1 MKGIILAGGTG
12 SRLYPLTKITN
23 KALLPVGKFPM
34 IYHILNVLISSNI
47 KDVMIITSP
56 EHVDHIVNYLG
67 SGKDFDCEITYKIQ
81 DKPLGIAHAL
91 YMCKSISEKIVTNQW
106 DNQNNNCFVC
116 VRYGNNKSQK
126 HIENWDIGQIRFNS
140 GELAIYNYSSMY
152 TRCGFRM
159 PKSMRIDKATISNED
174 SKFNV
179 KVLKDKKTHDINI
192 DVQCDG
198 YGNHDK
204 ISCELF
210 DEHIEW
216 NKKYHLLNDNQEAIE
231 KLLCNF
237 QNHVLG
243 HESLLYDV
251 QQGWI
256 DFSLLLAIRHS
267 SMNRMYVKR

>member
-1 MKGIILAGGTG
+1 MFSLLNYNKPIFIETPVWTKEVVEKAKQKNISVAVAEQTPYLPIEEFKNLLLKSKYIGKVSVIQNDFRTFEYHGLAQLRRYIGYDKKPNEVCGMTH
-12 SRLYPLTKITN
+12 SID
-23 KALLPVGKFPM
+23 LPEF
-34 IYHILNVLISSNI
+34 L
-47 KDVMIITSP
+47 D
-56 EHVDHIVNYLG
+56 
-67 SGKDFDCEITYKIQ
+67 
-81 DKPLGIAHAL
+81 
-91 YMCKSISEKIVTNQW
+91 
-106 DNQNNNCFVC
+106 
-116 VRYGNNKSQK
+116 GNNKSQK
-126 HIENWDIGQIRFNS
+126 HIENWDVGQIRFSS

-152 TRCGFRM
+152 TRCGFRI
-159 PKSMRIDKATISNED
+159 PKSMRIYTDKATISNED

-192 DVQCDG
+192 DVQYDG
-198 YGNHDK
+198 YGNINK
-204 ISCELF
+204 LSCELF

-231 KLLCNF
+231 KLLSNF

-243 HESLLYDV
+243 HENLLYDV